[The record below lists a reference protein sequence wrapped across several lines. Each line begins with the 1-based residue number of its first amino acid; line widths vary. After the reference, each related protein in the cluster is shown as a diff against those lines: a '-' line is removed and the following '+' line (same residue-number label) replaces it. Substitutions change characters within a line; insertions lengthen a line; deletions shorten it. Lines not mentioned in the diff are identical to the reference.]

1 MVTIKQITRVVRLS
15 VVSNIVDLVT
25 VVVVT
30 VGLSDTKEVDDVL
43 IHREGVTVSGKI
55 KGKRVLVGHIL

>member
-1 MVTIKQITRVVRLS
+1 M
-15 VVSNIVDLVT
+15 SNIVDLVT